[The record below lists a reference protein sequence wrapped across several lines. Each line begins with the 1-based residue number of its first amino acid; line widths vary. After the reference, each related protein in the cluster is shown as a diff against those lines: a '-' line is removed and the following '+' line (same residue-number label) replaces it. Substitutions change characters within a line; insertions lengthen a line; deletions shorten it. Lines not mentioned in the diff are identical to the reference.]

1 MAFNLTR
8 TAGTLASAFHA
19 RATTGTIRSQ
29 LITLPG
35 RLARSA
41 RKLVLHLPT
50 GWPWETAWT
59 QLADAA
65 RHGPPAA
72 T

>member
-8 TAGTLASAFHA
+8 TAGAFASAFHA
-19 RATTGTIRSQ
+19 KATTGTIRAQ
-29 LITLPG
+29 LITVPG

-41 RKLVLHLPT
+41 RRLVLHIPS
-50 GWPWETAWT
+50 GWPWQTAWE
-59 QLADAA
+59 QLADRS

-72 T
+72 A

>member
-8 TAGTLASAFHA
+8 TAGALASAFHA
-19 RATTGTIRSQ
+19 KATTGTIRAQ
-29 LITLPG
+29 LISVPG

-41 RKLVLHLPT
+41 RKLVLHLPLD
-50 GWPWETAWT
+50 WPWEADWT
-59 QLADAA
+59 RLARAA
-65 RHGPPAA
+65 RHGPPVA